1 MGNCSSQSLNN
12 IENPSPIT
20 CLEEISKQKKQKTLG
35 FSRELLYYCSLKK
48 KPQIIQLIQSVDFKN
63 CNINFQCGNGWT
75 PLLHACQSTY
85 GTFNKNDTQE
95 IIEFI
100 ISQGADVNLS
110 NCMKWT
116 PLMFSVKNDD
126 LNSVKILIKNGSE
139 INCQNKIGYTPIMYA
154 VINNNDKILTLLLSN
169 LSTQASFIDTCYDKT
184 IWDYVKKKSKC
195 EMILKMYAKKYVKN
209 IIKNENEYLCKGVLH
224 IICEYLGFKY

>member
-1 MGNCSSQSLNN
+1 
-12 IENPSPIT
+12 
-20 CLEEISKQKKQKTLG
+20 
-35 FSRELLYYCSLKK
+35 
-48 KPQIIQLIQSVDFKN
+48 
-63 CNINFQCGNGWT
+63 
-75 PLLHACQSTY
+75 
-85 GTFNKNDTQE
+85 
-95 IIEFI
+95 
-100 ISQGADVNLS
+100 
-110 NCMKWT
+110 MKWT

-126 LNSVKILIKNGSE
+126 LNNVKILIKNGAE

-209 IIKNENEYLCKGVLH
+209 IIKNENKYLCKGVLH
-224 IICEYLGFKY
+224 ITCEYLGFKY